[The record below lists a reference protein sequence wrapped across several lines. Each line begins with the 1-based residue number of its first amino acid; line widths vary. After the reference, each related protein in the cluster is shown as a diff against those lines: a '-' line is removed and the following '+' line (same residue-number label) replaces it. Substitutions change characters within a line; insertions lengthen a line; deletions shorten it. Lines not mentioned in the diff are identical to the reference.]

1 MQQLT
6 STPNPSPIVKRF
18 EFNSR
23 CQKEGESIAV
33 FVAELRKI
41 AEHCEFVPVLS
52 DMLRDR
58 LVCGTR
64 VKTIQRRF
72 LVEPALTFEKA
83 LDTALAAEAA
93 DKDSKRLTGDTL
105 NGATELETAVNKV
118 TKPQSDNG
126 TRTKSKRQLSP
137 PAIVSECYR
146 CGGAHSPT
154 TCYCKEF
161 QCYFCKKKGH
171 LPKKCRQK
179 AKSKKEQAKLVTES
193 DTSGSGE
200 YSALFQVTSGRNE
213 PYRATVNVNGK
224 HLLMKIDT
232 GASVSVVGE
241 GMFNIIKE
249 GKSTVELEK
258 TSTRLQTYTKEAI
271 PVVGSVLVPVEHN
284 GQSLTLPLIVTTGNG
299 TPLLGRDWLSA
310 LKLDWRS
317 IFSVGSALSLQQV
330 LDKHCE
336 VFREGLG
343 ELRGVEA
350 KIYIDKDER
359 PRYYPARQVPFA
371 IREKVE
377 EELERLQALGVI
389 WPVQFS
395 DWAAPVV
402 PVMKSD
408 GRIRLCGDYKITV
421 NRAAKLEKYP
431 IPRIEELFASLAAG
445 KSFTKLDHAYLQ
457 IRLDEESCHFVTIN
471 THKGLFEYK
480 RLTFGVASAPSIFQR
495 TMENLLQGIK
505 GIWVYV
511 DDILITSPTEEE
523 HLQNLAQVL
532 QRLESAGM
540 RLKRQKCLGVCLVPG
555 SCHQPGRST
564 H

>member
-1 MQQLT
+1 MKRAAT
-6 STPNPSPIVKRF
+6 HFNPKPSPIVKQF

-41 AEHCEFVPVLS
+41 AEHCEFGPVLS

-83 LDTALAAEAA
+83 PDTALAAEAA

-161 QCYFCKKKGH
+161 QCHFCKKKGH
-171 LPKKCRQK
+171 LAKMCRQK
-179 AKSKKEQAKLVTES
+179 AKSKKGQAKLVTES

-258 TSTRLQTYTKEAI
+258 TSADIYE
-271 PVVGSVLVPVEHN
+271 GSDTCCRFCS
-284 GQSLTLPLIVTTGNG
+284 G
-299 TPLLGRDWLSA
+299 A
-310 LKLDWRS
+310 
-317 IFSVGSALSLQQV
+317 
-330 LDKHCE
+330 
-336 VFREGLG
+336 
-343 ELRGVEA
+343 
-350 KIYIDKDER
+350 
-359 PRYYPARQVPFA
+359 
-371 IREKVE
+371 
-377 EELERLQALGVI
+377 
-389 WPVQFS
+389 
-395 DWAAPVV
+395 
-402 PVMKSD
+402 
-408 GRIRLCGDYKITV
+408 CG
-421 NRAAKLEKYP
+421 A
-431 IPRIEELFASLAAG
+431 
-445 KSFTKLDHAYLQ
+445 
-457 IRLDEESCHFVTIN
+457 
-471 THKGLFEYK
+471 
-480 RLTFGVASAPSIFQR
+480 QR
-495 TMENLLQGIK
+495 TVTHPTSDCNYWEWN
-505 GIWVYV
+505 
-511 DDILITSPTEEE
+511 TSP
-523 HLQNLAQVL
+523 
-532 QRLESAGM
+532 R
-540 RLKRQKCLGVCLVPG
+540 P
-555 SCHQPGRST
+555 
-564 H
+564 